1 MISKFC
7 YILANDNNLNCM
19 TTDFFQQ
26 QRASRS
32 EVLHL
37 MVTLGLLL
45 VLYLQL
51 ERLMSEVLNRSEFI
65 AFIIVHGLVIVLTLI
80 NGLKTLYGKV
90 LGVLAL
96 LGFSVYLLLAL
107 YSLIL
112 FLGYDY
118 QI

>member
-7 YILANDNNLNCM
+7 YIFANHNNLNSM
-19 TTDFFQQ
+19 TTDFFKQ
-26 QRASRS
+26 QRASRY

-51 ERLMSEVLNRSEFI
+51 EWLMSEVLNRSEFT

-112 FLGYDY
+112 LLGYDY